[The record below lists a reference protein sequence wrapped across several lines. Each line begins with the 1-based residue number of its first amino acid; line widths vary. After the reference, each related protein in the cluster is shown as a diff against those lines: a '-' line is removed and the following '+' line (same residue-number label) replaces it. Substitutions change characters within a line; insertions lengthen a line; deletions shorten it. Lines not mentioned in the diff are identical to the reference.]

1 MKWTLIYFDD
11 QVQNIEAY
19 KEFLSDKFNVIGS
32 NDPRLL
38 NTLLHDN
45 NPHIILLDVHMPFID
60 GHALYK
66 NIVDHPL
73 YNGCPIIF
81 ISGDQSDE
89 NKLRSYEKGGIDFLP
104 RDLTPE
110 EVAIRL
116 ENKVKFFLQMSTK
129 LELGNLMMDVRTM
142 KASVDGQSADLT
154 LLELRLLSNILRS
167 YPEPLTRGDLILKV
181 WGNDSVKPGTI
192 NTHLTNLK
200 PKIEAWDHQIKVREE
215 NILVQKAQKKI

>member
-11 QVQNIEAY
+11 QVLNIECY
-19 KEFLSDKFNVIGS
+19 QEFLADKFRVVGSHDPAALNV
-32 NDPRLL
+32 LL
-38 NTLLHDN
+38 QEN
-45 NPHIILLDVHMPFID
+45 NPHAILIDVHMPLID
-60 GHALYK
+60 GHTLYK

-73 YNGCPIIF
+73 YNDCPIMF

-89 NKLRSYEKGGIDFLP
+89 TILRSYENGAVDFLP
-104 RDLTPE
+104 RNLKPE

-116 ENKVKFFLQMSTK
+116 TNKIKFYLQMSTK
-129 LELGNLMMDVRTM
+129 LELGNLILDVGSM
-142 KASVDGQSADLT
+142 KATVANLNADLT

-167 YPEPLTRGDLILKV
+167 YPDPLTRGDLILRV

-200 PKIEAWDHQIKVREE
+200 PKIEAWDHQIKIREE
-215 NILVQKAQKKI
+215 NILVQSVQKKV